1 MSLVDRVC
9 QCLLLTGRANVPSI
23 NVCEMLVNDCVTLF
37 TPVTIIGD
45 IFVRGINKFHP
56 NLALMTCE
64 DKYSSQPF
72 YITADYEP
80 HPFKFVWIFFAN

>member
-1 MSLVDRVC
+1 
-9 QCLLLTGRANVPSI
+9 
-23 NVCEMLVNDCVTLF
+23 MLVNDCVTLF

-45 IFVRGINKFHP
+45 VLFCQGYKFHP

-64 DKYSSQPF
+64 DIYSRQPF